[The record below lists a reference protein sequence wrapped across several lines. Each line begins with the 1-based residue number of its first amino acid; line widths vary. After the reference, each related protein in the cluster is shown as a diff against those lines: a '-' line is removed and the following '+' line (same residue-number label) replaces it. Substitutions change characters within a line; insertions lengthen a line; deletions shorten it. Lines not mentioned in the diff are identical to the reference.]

1 MKFVVSLSILLA
13 TMPAANAFSV
23 AKSPGA
29 FTARSSRLSVLTEP
43 STTTVGTINGD
54 DQAEVMSTP
63 STLTSDREVIEPGRF
78 NEMEMSRTLPLLR
91 RPPALDGSHA
101 GDAGFDPMG
110 FSESQDLYSMQ
121 EAEIRHGRLAMLAVV
136 GWPVSEMLGPKF
148 LLQEGGTAPSVLN
161 GFGHSYGIS
170 LLGVLAFFGAYG
182 VFEFK
187 TSLRSTAT
195 TEFGQMHEKDM
206 EKVWKYGVAG
216 DYNFDPLDLYSKLGD
231 DCYGRKGLRE
241 LEIQQGRYAMLG
253 ITFFAIFEALT
264 GKPIVED
271 NMFFHP
277 NALLPFLAFSYFA
290 WSQIYEVS
298 SISEYPVK
306 IQYNKDGEEIIR
318 WTKEKMAQTSR
329 ENASTFKSVTGVFG
343 KAGDFL
349 SNLTPE

>member
-1 MKFVVSLSILLA
+1 
-13 TMPAANAFSV
+13 MPRTASAFSV
-23 AKSPGA
+23 AKSSGT
-29 FTARSSRLSVLTEP
+29 FTAKSSRLSVLTEP
-43 STTTVGTINGD
+43 ATTTATTINGD
-54 DQAEVMSTP
+54 DQAEVMSAASAP
-63 STLTSDREVIEPGRF
+63 TSDREVIEPGRF
-78 NEMEMSRTLPLLR
+78 DELEMSQTLPLLR

-136 GWPVSEMLGPKF
+136 GWPVSELVGPKF

-187 TSLRSTAT
+187 TSLRSTAI
-195 TEFGQMHEKDM
+195 TEFGKMHEKDM
-206 EKVWKYGVAG
+206 EKIWKYGVAG
-216 DYNFDPLDLYSKLGD
+216 DYNFDPLNLYSKLGD

-253 ITFFAIFEALT
+253 ITFFALFEAVT
-264 GKPIVED
+264 GTPIVKD

-277 NALLPFLAFSYFA
+277 NALLPFLAFAYFA
-290 WSQIYEVS
+290 WNQIYEVS
-298 SISEYPVK
+298 DIREYPIR

-318 WTKEKMAQTSR
+318 WTK
-329 ENASTFKSVTGVFG
+329 
-343 KAGDFL
+343 
-349 SNLTPE
+349 